1 MDHNEQAKQN
11 EQRRLFS
18 RSDVQILADIRISG
32 GAKHRARVVDLSRV
46 GFQME
51 CLVFV
56 PKDRPLFLT
65 MPGFAPITCSI
76 AWSDGRYY
84 GCFFEYKL
92 HEAIFDHIVAMHPG
106 ISRNAQTEAGHRL

>member
-18 RSDVQILADIRISG
+18 RTDVQILADIRISG
-32 GAKHRARVVDLSRV
+32 GAKHRVRVVDLSRV

-51 CLVFV
+51 CLVLV
-56 PKDRPLFLT
+56 PADCSLFLT
-65 MPGFAPITCSI
+65 IPGFVPIACRI
-76 AWSDGRYY
+76 AWSNDWHY

-92 HEAIFDHIVAMHPG
+92 HEAIFDHIVATHPG

>member
-32 GAKHRARVVDLSRV
+32 GVKHRVRVVDLRRV

-51 CLVFV
+51 CLVFI
-56 PKDRPLFLT
+56 PTDRSLFLT
-65 MPGFAPITCSI
+65 IPGFAAIACRI
-76 AWSDGRYY
+76 AWSNDRHY

-92 HEAIFDHIVAMHPG
+92 HEAIFDHIVAAHPG
-106 ISRNAQTEAGHRL
+106 ISRNVQTEARQRL